1 MVGGRIEELEMND
14 NIRWKQR
21 FSQYKLAFVN
31 LEEAVDLNEQR
42 ELTKLE
48 EQGLI
53 KAFELTHELSW
64 LMIKDFYQSQGD
76 VSIQGSKDAFR
87 LAFKRGLI
95 ENGEIFMKSIKSRQL
110 SVHTYNEE
118 TAQQLHLDILNLYF
132 SEFKTLLEKFN
143 NLVNEDD

>member
-1 MVGGRIEELEMND
+1 MND